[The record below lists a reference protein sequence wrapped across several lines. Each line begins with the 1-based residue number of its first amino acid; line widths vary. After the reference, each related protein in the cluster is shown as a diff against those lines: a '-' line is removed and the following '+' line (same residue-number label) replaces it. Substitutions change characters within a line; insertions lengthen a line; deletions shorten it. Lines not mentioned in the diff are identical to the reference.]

1 MNVIDVAIVIF
12 LAILLY
18 IPINTVVLNILA
30 LMPANAVPS
39 STIAMFTFGWATWPI
54 VLILSVFV
62 YAIVS
67 AQWREGDTRRLI

>member
-1 MNVIDVAIVIF
+1 MNVIDAMIVIA
-12 LAILLY
+12 LATIIY
-18 IPINTVVLNILA
+18 IPINTVILTILS

-39 STIAMFTFGWATWPI
+39 ATISMFTFGWGTWPI

-67 AQWREGDTRRLI
+67 AQWREGDTRRLF